1 MPEGKDNTKKSPG
14 ESFGEMVRE
23 FGNALGEIFKDPKV
37 KEKAQEFARSTGE
50 AVQTFTD
57 EFKEEEVKQKLKHAG
72 KAAKEFGEKAA
83 KKFGASKEECS
94 QKNDKSSRKSDF
106 KMGIGKA
113 VHWGEH
119 IAARKDNHSGSTRV
133 QRLVSY
139 NVAIVWSFILLIFF
153 NFFRQYIAY
162 YHHEI
167 VEGVGQWMREPL
179 LSTEFGAVLP
189 ILNITLILSILG
201 NGILIVL
208 DRYLLRQGISIVLN
222 VFSLAV
228 ILSFLRVFPFNF
240 DLVPFSNAAQV
251 LRIIATII
259 FIVIAIGLIV
269 GIIVRIVRIVITTIR
284 LET

>member
-1 MPEGKDNTKKSPG
+1 MPKGKNNTKKSAA

-23 FGNALGEIFKDPKV
+23 FGNALSEIFKDPKV
-37 KEKAQEFARSTGE
+37 QEKAQEFARSTGE

-57 EFKEEEVKQKLKHAG
+57 KFKEEEVKQKLRQAG
-72 KAAKEFGEKAA
+72 RAAKEFGEKAA
-83 KKFGASKEECS
+83 KEFGDSKEEHS
-94 QKNDKSSRKSDF
+94 QKNDKNSRKSEF
-106 KMGIGKA
+106 EIGIEK
-113 VHWGEH
+113 VVQWGRGVT
-119 IAARKDNHSGSTRV
+119 AKKDDYSRSTRV

-189 ILNITLILSILG
+189 ILNIALVLSIVG
-201 NGILIVL
+201 NGILIVF
-208 DRYLLRQGISIVLN
+208 DRYLLQQGISIILH

-228 ILSFLRVFPFNF
+228 IFSFLRVFPFNF
-240 DLVPFSNAAQV
+240 DVVSFSNAAQV
-251 LRIIATII
+251 LRIIVTIV
-259 FIVIAIGLIV
+259 FIVAAIGLVV
-269 GIIVRIVRIVITTIR
+269 GIVVRIVRIVITAIK

>member
-1 MPEGKDNTKKSPG
+1 MPKGENNTERSSA
-14 ESFGEMVRE
+14 ENFGEMVRE
-23 FGNALGEIFKDPKV
+23 FGNALGEIFKNPKLR
-37 KEKAQEFARSTGE
+37 EKAQEFARSTGE
-50 AVQTFTD
+50 AVRTFTD
-57 EFKEEEVKQKLKHAG
+57 EFKEEEVKQKLKQAG

-94 QKNDKSSRKSDF
+94 QKNDRSSRKSDF
-106 KMGIGKA
+106 EMGIEKA

-119 IAARKDNHSGSTRV
+119 IAARKNNHSGSTRV

-162 YHHEI
+162 YHYEI
-167 VEGVGQWMREPL
+167 AEGVGQWIREPL

-189 ILNITLILSILG
+189 ILNIALILSILG

-208 DRYLLRQGISIVLN
+208 DRYLLKQGISIVLH

-228 ILSFLRVFPFNF
+228 IFSFLRVFPFNF
-240 DLVPFSNAAQV
+240 HLVPFSNAAQV
-251 LRIIATII
+251 LRIILTIV
-259 FIVIAIGLIV
+259 FIVAAIGLIV

-284 LET
+284 LS